1 MDVKPHK
8 LNSSDYRAI
17 ASLHCDHINQGF
29 LATLGVPFLTLLYEA
44 IDKDSESVLL
54 VERVDRRVVGF
65 VTGTRGLARIYKQL
79 LLKPF
84 RLIYSLKSCLLS
96 PSKMYKIIE
105 VLLISKDSNISSDL
119 PKQEL
124 LSIVVNPAYQGG
136 GHAENLF
143 KALCAHFRAEGASSF
158 SIVVG
163 SNLDRAHAFYTK
175 MGSIPVAETQV
186 HNGQSSIVYVTR
198 LFSLSNDVT

>member
-1 MDVKPHK
+1 MDVKPHQ
-8 LNSSDYRAI
+8 LNSRDYKVI
-17 ASLHCDHINQGF
+17 ASLHCEYINHGF

-54 VERVDRRVVGF
+54 VERMDLNVVGF
-65 VTGTRGLARIYKQL
+65 VTGTRGLGRIYKQL
-79 LLKPF
+79 LLQPLQ
-84 RLIYSLKSCLLS
+84 LIYSLKSCLLS
-96 PSKMYKIIE
+96 PCKMYKIIE
-105 VLLISKDSNISSDL
+105 LLLINKDSKKLFNL

-124 LSIVVNPAYQGG
+124 LSIVVNRACQGR

-143 KALCAHFRAEGASSF
+143 NALCAHFREEGANGF

-175 MGSIPVAETQV
+175 MGSIPVKKVQV
-186 HNGQSSIVYVTR
+186 HKGADSVVYVKE
-198 LFSLSNDVT
+198 LG

>member
-44 IDKDSESVLL
+44 IDRDSESVLL
-54 VERVDRRVVGF
+54 VERMDLNIVGF
-65 VTGTRGLARIYKQL
+65 VTGTHGLGRIYKQL
-79 LLKPF
+79 LLQPL

-105 VLLISKDSNISSDL
+105 VLLISKGSNISADL

-124 LSIVVNPAYQGG
+124 LSIVVNPTYQGG
-136 GHAENLF
+136 GHAKNLF
-143 KALCAHFRAEGASSF
+143 KALCAHFREEGVSSF
-158 SIVVG
+158 SIFVG
-163 SNLDRAHAFYTK
+163 GNLDRAHAFYKK
-175 MGSIPVAETQV
+175 MGAIPVKQIQV
-186 HNGQSSIVYVTR
+186 HKGADSVVYVKELR
-198 LFSLSNDVT
+198 

>member
-1 MDVKPHK
+1 MDVKPHQ
-8 LNSSDYRAI
+8 LNSSDYRIVAI
-17 ASLHCDHINQGF
+17 HHCDNITQGF
-29 LATLGVPFLTLLYEA
+29 LASLGVPFLTLLYEA

-54 VERVDRRVVGF
+54 VVRVDRRVVGF

-79 LLKPF
+79 LLKPL
-84 RLIYSLKSCLLS
+84 RLIYSLKSCILS

-105 VLLISKDSNISSDL
+105 VLLISKDSDISSDL

-143 KALCAHFRAEGASSF
+143 NALCSHFREEGASSF

-175 MGSIPVAETQV
+175 MGSIPVKEVQV
-186 HNGQSSIVYVTR
+186 HKGANSVVYVKE
-198 LFSLSNDVT
+198 LG

>member
-1 MDVKPHK
+1 MDIKPHK
-8 LNSSDYRAI
+8 LSATDYREI
-17 ASLHCDHINQGF
+17 ARLHCDNINQGF

-54 VERVDRRVVGF
+54 VERVDLKVVGF
-65 VTGTRGLARIYKQL
+65 VTGTRGLGRIYKQL
-79 LLKPF
+79 LLKPL
-84 RLIYSLKSCLLS
+84 RLIYSLKSCILS

-105 VLLISKDSNISSDL
+105 VLLISKDSDMSSDL

-124 LSIVVNPAYQGG
+124 LSIVVNPVYQGG

-143 KALCAHFRAEGASSF
+143 KALCAHFIEEGASSF

-175 MGSIPVAETQV
+175 MGSIPVKEIQV
-186 HNGQSSIVYVTR
+186 HKGADSVVYVKE
-198 LFSLSNDVT
+198 LS

>member
-8 LNSSDYRAI
+8 LNISDYREVAR
-17 ASLHCDHINQGF
+17 LHCDYINQGF
-29 LATLGVPFLTLLYEA
+29 LASLGVPFLTLLYEA

-54 VERVDRRVVGF
+54 VERMDLKVVGF
-65 VTGTRGLARIYKQL
+65 VTGTRGLGRIYKQL
-79 LLKPF
+79 LLKPL

-105 VLLISKDSNISSDL
+105 VLLISKDINILADL

-124 LSIVVNPAYQGG
+124 LSIAVNPAYQGR

-143 KALCAHFRAEGASSF
+143 KALCIHFREEGARNF
-158 SIVVG
+158 KIVVG
-163 SNLDRAHAFYTK
+163 SSLVRAHAFYIK
-175 MGSIPVAETQV
+175 MGCVSVKEIQV
-186 HNGQSSIVYVTR
+186 HKGADSVVYIKECY
-198 LFSLSNDVT
+198 